1 MTIALIVLLIL
12 LIGLVVY
19 SYKLNKTLKQEK
31 ETNKKLASTCQNQ
44 IASLKPVEL
53 DTYLESIMTMLLQ
66 IDISLH
72 GTTNDPNI
80 KQIIYSRTLVSFTKY
95 LGETWKAIEDRY
107 GENYPFR
114 WYDSRYKVLE
124 LNGVIDEML
133 INPPYSRE
141 ARSKFETMSNLE
153 AMARLGALGMQI
165 GNKQKK
171 DEAK

>member
-31 ETNKKLASTCQNQ
+31 EKNKKLSSTCQNQ

-80 KQIIYSRTLVSFTKY
+80 KQIIYSRTLVSFTNY

>member
-12 LIGLVVY
+12 LIGLAVY

-31 ETNKKLASTCQNQ
+31 ETSKKLASTCQNQ